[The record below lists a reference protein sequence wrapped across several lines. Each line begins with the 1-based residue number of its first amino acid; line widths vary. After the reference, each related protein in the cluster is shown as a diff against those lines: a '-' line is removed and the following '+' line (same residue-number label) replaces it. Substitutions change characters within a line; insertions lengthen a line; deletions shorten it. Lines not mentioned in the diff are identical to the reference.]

1 MNKKIFLDFDFSA
14 ILQKWHGF
22 QVLWVRLFMAF
33 FALASGEKANL
44 STSLMKASWGQLQ
57 AQDYPPAVLVSLLC
71 MQERLFLL
79 KSGGKGGRGRNLS
92 TAWITSKLTF

>member
-1 MNKKIFLDFDFSA
+1 MNKKIFLDFDFSV
-14 ILQKWHGF
+14 ILQKCHGF
-22 QVLWVRLFMAF
+22 QVLWVRLFMAI

-44 STSLMKASWGQLQ
+44 STSLMKGSWGRLQ

-79 KSGGKGGRGRNLS
+79 KSGGKGGEGRNLS
-92 TAWITSKLTF
+92 TAWITLKLTF